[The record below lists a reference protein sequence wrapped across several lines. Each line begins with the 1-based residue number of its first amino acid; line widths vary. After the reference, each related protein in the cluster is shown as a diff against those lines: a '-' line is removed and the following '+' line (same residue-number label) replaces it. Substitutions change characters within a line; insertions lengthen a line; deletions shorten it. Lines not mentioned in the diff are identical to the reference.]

1 MKVVKPYTAV
11 PLDELDYIRLELRA
25 KLKRLE
31 TETGE
36 RYKIRTFYLG
46 PRKTTRAYSRAA
58 STLKSAAY
66 AAKIGIYKVK
76 KVTHTFRGEIWR
88 VTENPQLD
96 RYI

>member
-11 PLDELDYIRLELRA
+11 PLEKLDCIRLELRA

-31 TETGE
+31 TETGD

-46 PRKTTRAYSRAA
+46 PRKKAR

-76 KVTHTFRGEIWR
+76 KVTHTFRGEIWC
-88 VTENPQLD
+88 VTETPQLD

>member
-11 PLDELDYIRLELRA
+11 PLEKLDYIRLELRA

-46 PRKTTRAYSRAA
+46 PRKKARNSRPA